1 MLAYPARLEKTN
13 LGYLVSFRDIP
24 EALTESKTRKE
35 AIEMAADALAT
46 AMDFYFEDRREVPP
60 PSKAKRGEVLIE
72 LPASLSAKVL
82 LLNVML
88 KNKVTPA
95 ALARKLNASPQ
106 AVTRIVD
113 LHHPTKIDT
122 IASALSV
129 LGKKLVIQVSDSP

>member
-1 MLAYPARLEKTN
+1 MLAYPARLQKTS
-13 LGYLVSFRDIP
+13 LGYVASFRDIP
-24 EALTESKTRKE
+24 EALTEGKTRQE

-60 PSKAKRGEVLIE
+60 PSKTKRGEVLVE

-122 IASALSV
+122 IANALSV

>member
-1 MLAYPARLEKTN
+1 ML
-13 LGYLVSFRDIP
+13 V
-24 EALTESKTRKE
+24 
-35 AIEMAADALAT
+35 
-46 AMDFYFEDRREVPP
+46 
-60 PSKAKRGEVLIE
+60 E

-122 IASALSV
+122 IANALSV

>member
-1 MLAYPARLEKTN
+1 
-13 LGYLVSFRDIP
+13 
-24 EALTESKTRKE
+24 
-35 AIEMAADALAT
+35 MAADALAT

-60 PSKAKRGEVLIE
+60 PSKARKGEVLVE

-88 KNKVTPA
+88 MERVTPS
-95 ALARKLNASPQ
+95 ALAKKLNASPQ

-122 IASALSV
+122 IAHALSV
-129 LGKKLVIQVSDSP
+129 LGKKLVIQVSDAR